1 MRRLIPA
8 LFLLLAACQTGG
20 KPNAA
25 AETAPITGAIAGPE
39 VATTALEA
47 PKAGAK
53 PAVKLPDPVAGGMV
67 DASMETGT
75 AALPVEKTKG
85 KPVAEQV
92 AKPVAETPVED
103 APLSPVP
110 ETAEQDDSLD
120 DAVAVEE
127 AAPELPPAL
136 KSAAQKKCERGG
148 GSYVAVGGNKDF
160 RTCVKRTRDANKSCD
175 EDSDCQGKCLARSR
189 TCAPIDPLLGCNDI
203 LNDYGLVLRECV
215 Q

>member
-8 LFLLLAACQTGG
+8 LLLVLAACQTGD

-25 AETAPITGAIAGPE
+25 AETSPITGAIAGPE
-39 VATTALEA
+39 VATTSLDA

-53 PAVKLPDPVAGGMV
+53 SAAAVKLPDPVAGGMV

-85 KPVAEQV
+85 KPVAEV
-92 AKPVAETPVED
+92 AAEVPAED
-103 APLSPVP
+103 APLSPLP
-110 ETAEQDDSLD
+110 EAEEPDGSLD
-120 DAVAVEE
+120 DAVAAEE
-127 AAPELPPAL
+127 AEPELPPAL

-148 GSYVAVGGNKDF
+148 GSYVSVGGNKDF

-175 EDSDCQGKCLARSR
+175 ADSDCQGKCLARSR

-203 LNDYGLVLRECV
+203 LTDYGLVVSECV